1 MSSPSPSAPPPVAI
15 SPRSSARLLTGY
27 TPGTAAPL
35 IYARALPHPAGAG
48 DAGEVSGYPLPQARP
63 GWGAGEKRLEVP
75 GREAPAS
82 DIRIAPPRRDS
93 SPLRSTRGR
102 TTSR

>member
-48 DAGEVSGYPLPQARP
+48 DAGEVSGYPLPQARV
-63 GWGAGEKRLEVP
+63 GWGLPARYTGIPKEARAGWEWPAEVY
-75 GREAPAS
+75 GY
-82 DIRIAPPRRDS
+82 PPRR
-93 SPLRSTRGR
+93 PG
-102 TTSR
+102 